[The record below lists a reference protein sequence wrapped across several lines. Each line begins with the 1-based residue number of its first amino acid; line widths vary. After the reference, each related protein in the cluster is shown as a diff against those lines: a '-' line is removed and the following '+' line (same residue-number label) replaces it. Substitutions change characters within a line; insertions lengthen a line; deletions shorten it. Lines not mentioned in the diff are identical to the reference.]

1 MSNVPTNYG
10 TKTHDGNCKMMSFET
25 NGLYTGHHPS
35 KKEIIN
41 WTKREDYPPK
51 AKNGSH
57 SLLSDGMSSHACTS
71 KLAIL
76 KGTSNG

>member
-1 MSNVPTNYG
+1 MFPQIMVRKHMTGIVKWCRLKQMAY
-10 TKTHDGNCKMMSFET
+10 T
-25 NGLYTGHHPS
+25 YTGHHPS
-35 KKEIIN
+35 KKEIIIN